1 MSTILQ
7 DSEVPLYMQV
17 SEWVR
22 GKIYKGELG
31 KGDRIPSEN
40 QIMEILQVSR
50 GTVKKGVTMLVNEGL
65 LVQVQ
70 GKGTLLKRKISPT
83 HLAKGCYLSLNRLK
97 ASTYLLRLR
106 LLMLT

>member
-7 DSEVPLYMQV
+7 DSEIPLYMQV

-22 GKIYKGELG
+22 GKIYKGELS

-70 GKGTLLKRKISPT
+70 GKGTFVKKRISLT
-83 HLAKGCYLSLNRLK
+83 HWGKDCFLSQSRLK
-97 ASTYLLRLR
+97 VSTYLLQPR
-106 LLMLT
+106 

>member
-7 DSEVPLYMQV
+7 DSEIPLYMQV

-50 GTVKKGVTMLVNEGL
+50 GTVKKGVTMLVNEGCWFRFRERGPL
-65 LVQVQ
+65 
-70 GKGTLLKRKISPT
+70 
-83 HLAKGCYLSLNRLK
+83 
-97 ASTYLLRLR
+97 
-106 LLMLT
+106 

>member
-7 DSEVPLYMQV
+7 DSEIPLYMQV

-22 GKIYKGELG
+22 GKIYKGELS

-70 GKGTLLKRKISPT
+70 GKGTFVKKENISYS
-83 HLAKGCYLSLNRLK
+83 LGKGCFLSQSRLK
-97 ASTYLLRLR
+97 VSTYLLQPR
-106 LLMLT
+106 

>member
-50 GTVKKGVTMLVNEGL
+50 GT
-65 LVQVQ
+65 
-70 GKGTLLKRKISPT
+70 
-83 HLAKGCYLSLNRLK
+83 
-97 ASTYLLRLR
+97 
-106 LLMLT
+106 

>member
-7 DSEVPLYMQV
+7 DSEIPLYMQV

-70 GKGTLLKRKISPT
+70 GKGTFVKKENISYSLGEG
-83 HLAKGCYLSLNRLK
+83 LAFFRRV
-97 ASTYLLRLR
+97 A
-106 LLMLT
+106 